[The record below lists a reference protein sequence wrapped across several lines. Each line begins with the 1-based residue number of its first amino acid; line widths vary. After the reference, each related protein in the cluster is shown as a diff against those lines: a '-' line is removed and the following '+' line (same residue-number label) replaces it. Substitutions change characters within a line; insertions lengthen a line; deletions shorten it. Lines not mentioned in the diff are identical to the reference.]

1 MKSLSKGES
10 AFVLLILACFGV
22 TATALVR
29 DITASGSLRGQK
41 VGTITWKDRYAEQ
54 RQEGTGLWVSATKD
68 GPVFNHDTIRTGE
81 NSSAVIK
88 LDNKTEISLDEGS
101 MVYIKI
107 DAATERATISL
118 KGGSIKVAQD
128 KKAAPV
134 SLETATGSIAIK
146 DGTVRVSGD
155 QAGMTVRAESSAA
168 QIVSEKSAEPIT
180 LDASTDFDVAKREVV
195 PVTLAVTEP
204 ARDAVLVTDKK
215 TARVTF
221 AWTPPEERHPL
232 DIALDGAF
240 KKSVR
245 ENAAFASADA
255 LELPAGHYWWRIPET
270 AERGSFTIVAGGIS
284 APQNP
289 VGKTF
294 IKAADTV
301 SVPFSWA
308 KKGEA
313 SSYRVDVYSDKAG
326 DSPIMQRA
334 VMQRSTSIDFA
345 DSGNYYWT
353 VTAFYGPDNVP
364 FTSERESFS
373 IVTAALPAP
382 ASPEISREIATW
394 QPVDGADR
402 YELKASADAA
412 GSAVRYGTT
421 TTASYASL
429 KKALPD
435 GTWYVSVRAGAGTIL
450 SPWST
455 PTRYELLPPQPIA
468 ISSPANGAEASVAAG
483 KVALAWVDKNKGTL
497 YRVTVSRIQDLSN
510 PIAEISAH
518 RTSCSVA
525 LPSDK
530 AAGKYFWKVSLL
542 DAQGTVRSESPTAS
556 FSVREPLVPP
566 EPLSPTKG
574 AVLDLNTINAL
585 HFEWKAAPGAES
597 YELTLSRM
605 TAGIAQSIETWR
617 TNETAL
623 TTKDFSRLAFDS
635 FSWSLVA
642 VRKNADGTESK
653 SDAAVSFFKITQ
665 GKRLSVPTIK
675 VMKTKGSY

>member
-10 AFVLLILACFGV
+10 AFVLLILACIGV

-29 DITASGSLRGQK
+29 DITASGSLRGVK

-54 RQEGTGLWVSATKD
+54 RQEGTGLWVSAAKD
-68 GPVFNHDTIRTGE
+68 GPVYNHDTIRTGE

-155 QAGMTVRAESSAA
+155 QTSMTVRAESSAA
-168 QIVSEKSAEPIT
+168 QIVSEKSEEPIT
-180 LDASTDFDVAKREVV
+180 LDASTDFDLSKREVV

-204 ARDAVLVTDKK
+204 ARDAFLVTGER
-215 TARVTF
+215 TAQVKF
-221 AWTPPEERHPL
+221 AWTPPDQRHPL
-232 DIALDGAF
+232 EIAQDSAF
-240 KKSVR
+240 KKTVR
-245 ENAAFASADA
+245 EGTEFASADSV
-255 LELPAGHYWWRIPET
+255 ELPAGRYWWRIPDT
-270 AERGSFTIVAGGIS
+270 AERGSFTILSGGIS
-284 APQNP
+284 APQSP

-294 IKAADTV
+294 IKAADTIAI
-301 SVPFSWA
+301 PFSWA

-313 SSYRVDVYSDKAG
+313 TSFRVAVFTDKSG
-326 DSPIMQRA
+326 DSPIMERS
-334 VMQRSTSIDFA
+334 VLQRSTSIDFA
-345 DSGNYYWT
+345 ESGNYHWT
-353 VTAFYGPDNVP
+353 VTAFYGPEDTA
-364 FTSERESFS
+364 FTSERESFT

-382 ASPEISREIATW
+382 ASPAISREIATW
-394 QPVDGADR
+394 PPVDGADR
-402 YELKASADAA
+402 YELKASANAD
-412 GSAVRYGTT
+412 GSSVRYETT

-429 KKALPD
+429 KKTLPD
-435 GTWYVSVRAGAGTIL
+435 GTWYVSVRAGSGSIL
-450 SPWST
+450 SPWSV

-468 ISSPANGAEASVAAG
+468 ISSPANGSETSVTAG
-483 KVALAWVDKNKGTL
+483 KAALAWVDKNKGTL
-497 YRVTVSRIQDLSN
+497 YRVTVSRAQDLST
-510 PIAEISAH
+510 PIAEITVH
-518 RTSCSVA
+518 RASCPVT
-525 LPSDK
+525 LPSS
-530 AAGKYFWKVSLL
+530 AMAGKYFWKVSLI
-542 DAQGTVRSESPTAS
+542 DASGAIRSESPTVS

-566 EPLSPTKG
+566 DPLSPTKG
-574 AVLDLNTINAL
+574 AVLDLNAINAL
-585 HFEWKAAPGAES
+585 RFEWKAAPGAES
-597 YELTLSRM
+597 YELTLCRT
-605 TAGIAQSIETWR
+605 TAGIAQPIETWK
-617 TNETAL
+617 TDETSL
-623 TTKDFSRLAFDS
+623 TTKDFSRLALDS

-642 VRKNADGTESK
+642 VRKNADGTELK
-653 SDAAVSFFKITQ
+653 SDAVVSYFKIIQ